1 MSHCL
6 SSHQIELEQMCGSPS
21 LHYVSYLILLEVCF
35 IWGSPYIDIRDLL
48 EPFTGCGPAS
58 PTVTVYLQ
66 KGQESGRLVLDA
78 RCLRSSNLALE
89 SWRIPRELLAF
100 SLC

>member
-1 MSHCL
+1 
-6 SSHQIELEQMCGSPS
+6 MCGSPS

-35 IWGSPYIDIRDLL
+35 IWGSPHTDIWDLL
-48 EPFTGCGPAS
+48 EPFIGCGPAS

-66 KGQESGRLVLDA
+66 KGQESGHLVLDA
-78 RCLRSSNLALE
+78 RCLHSSNLALE
-89 SWRIPRELLAF
+89 SRRIARELLVF